1 MASPSEPKLA
11 ASPLQPNVKHVE
23 LATEPVELNGTVRL
37 SENEVKEHKNLNEI
51 VRVPVPSEDPDDP
64 LVSLPL
70 HIVIVSTQTD
80 T

>member
-1 MASPSEPKLA
+1 MASLPEHKLV
-11 ASPLQPNVKHVE
+11 ASPLRLNVKHVE

-37 SENEVKEHKNLNEI
+37 SENEVKEHKSFNEI
-51 VRVPVPSEDPDDP
+51 LRVPVPSEDPDDP
-64 LVSLPL
+64 LVSQPL